1 MLLAAGLATAGLA
14 FLLLPVVL
22 AITGARRREDGGLDI
37 SAQAAVLAGLLGVR
51 LLRRDP
57 AWELVP
63 VLAGRAMGPR
73 VLLGGEERGTAA
85 PEAPPE
91 AAPAP
96 REEPD
101 AGPKEGEPP
110 AEAGLLE
117 RLRSQW
123 PLARPF

>member
-22 AITGARRREDGGLDI
+22 AFTGARRRDGGGFDI

-63 VLAGRAMGPR
+63 VHK
-73 VLLGGEERGTAA
+73 LGGI
-85 PEAPPE
+85 
-91 AAPAP
+91 
-96 REEPD
+96 D
-101 AGPKEGEPP
+101 AVIGND
-110 AEAGLLE
+110 
-117 RLRSQW
+117 QQT
-123 PLARPF
+123 